1 MPRTWRFLAHDPS
14 RVRQLSSDLHVSPLV
29 AQVLIARGLGEEA
42 EEFLNARLTGLHD
55 PELLPGVVDA
65 ADRIVSAIRSQRRI
79 TIYGDYDVD
88 GVTSTALLWHCIKL
102 AGGRVDFYIPSR
114 LEEGYGL
121 NCDALRQ
128 LHQEDPQRLL
138 ISVDCGIGSVAEAAL
153 AREIGLEL
161 IVTDHHQL
169 GPTLPDACCL
179 VHPRLPGTSYP
190 FGDLCGVGVALKLAW
205 GVCQRLGDGK
215 KASPQMR
222 TFLMGAVGL
231 AAIGTVADVVPLR
244 GENRLLVK
252 YGLKSLIE
260 QATPGLKA
268 LLKVAQL
275 GDQKTIDSDQIAF
288 AVAPR
293 INAAGRLGQARL
305 AVELLTTENADRAT
319 ALASYLDELNKNR
332 RTVEQRIFK
341 EARELMASRPDWHDA
356 PAVILHAED
365 WHPGVI
371 GIVASR
377 VAEHFGRPAILIA
390 GNAQTSI
397 GQGSG
402 RSHGG
407 FDLHAALSAC
417 ESHLVSYGGHQA
429 AAGLKIATDRID
441 AFRHDFCRYVGENH
455 EPVAGATDLRIDAE
469 VRLCDVTSR
478 AVKELDR
485 LGPFGH
491 QNPRPVFA
499 ASRVELAEPPRKM
512 GEGERHLSLRVRHHN
527 TTLRAVAFSRGEW
540 AESIAGLG
548 RPFSISFAPCIN
560 RFRGNES
567 VELQL
572 IDWQPDA
579 TAPPEPTQ
587 TGPQQFRPPGIPPA

>member
-1 MPRTWRFLAHDPS
+1 MPRTWRFLAHDAS
-14 RVRQLSSDLHVSPLV
+14 RVQQLSSNLRVSPLV
-29 AQVLIARGLGEEA
+29 AQVLIARGLCDRA
-42 EEFLNARLTGLHD
+42 DEFLNARLTGLHD
-55 PELLPGVVDA
+55 PELLPGIADA
-65 ADRIVSAIRSQRRI
+65 ADRIVSAIRCQRRI

-88 GVTSTALLWHCIKL
+88 GVTATALLWHCIKL

-121 NCDALRQ
+121 NCEAIRQ
-128 LHQEDPQRLL
+128 LHSEDPERLL
-138 ISVDCGIGSVAEAAL
+138 ISVDCGIGSIAEAAL
-153 AREIGLEL
+153 ARELGLEL
-161 IVTDHHQL
+161 VITDHHQI
-169 GPTLPDACCL
+169 GPVLPDACCL

-222 TFLMGAVGL
+222 TFLVGAVGL

-252 YGLKSLIE
+252 YGMKSLSE

-268 LLKVAQL
+268 LLNVAQL
-275 GDQKTIDSDQIAF
+275 SQHATIDSDQIAF
-288 AVAPR
+288 ALAPR

-305 AVELLTTENADRAT
+305 AVELLTTENSERA
-319 ALASYLDELNKNR
+319 ASLAIYLDELNKNR

-341 EARELMASRPDWHDA
+341 EARELMASRPEWHDL
-356 PAVILHAED
+356 PAVILHCDD

-377 VAEHFGRPAILIA
+377 VAEHFARPAILIA
-390 GNAQTSI
+390 VNAQGAV

-407 FDLHAALSAC
+407 FDLHAALAAC
-417 ESHLVSYGGHQA
+417 GTHLISFGGHRA
-429 AAGLKIATDRID
+429 AAGLKIAPDRID

-455 EPVAGATDLRIDAE
+455 DPPPGANDLRIDAE
-469 VRLCDVTSR
+469 VRLCDVTSH
-478 AVKELDR
+478 AVKELER
-485 LGPFGH
+485 LSPFG
-491 QNPRPVFA
+491 QDNPRPVFA
-499 ASRVELAEPPRKM
+499 TSRVELAEPPRKM
-512 GEGERHLSLRVRHHN
+512 GEGERHLSLRVRHYN
-527 TTLRAVAFSRGEW
+527 TTLRAVAFSRSEW
-540 AESIAGLG
+540 AEPIASLK

-560 RFRGNES
+560 RFRGTES

-572 IDWQPDA
+572 IDWQPDDA
-579 TAPPEPTQ
+579 AAPSGPGEMQTA
-587 TGPQQFRPPGIPPA
+587 

>member
-14 RVRQLSSDLHVSPLV
+14 RVRQLSSDLRVSPLV
-29 AQVLIARGLGEEA
+29 AQVLIARGLGEGA
-42 EEFLNARLTGLHD
+42 DQFLNARLTGLHD
-55 PELLPGVVDA
+55 PELLPGIADA
-65 ADRIVSAIRSQRRI
+65 ADRVVSAIRSQRRI

-88 GVTSTALLWHCIKL
+88 GVTATALLWHCIKL
-102 AGGRVDFYIPSR
+102 AGGLVDFYIPSR

-128 LHQEDPQRLL
+128 LHQEDPERLL
-138 ISVDCGIGSVAEAAL
+138 VSVDCGIGSINEAAL
-153 AREIGLEL
+153 ARELGLEL
-161 IVTDHHQL
+161 VITDHHQI
-169 GPTLPDACCL
+169 GGVLPNANCL

-205 GVCQRLGDGK
+205 GICQRLGDGK

-268 LLKVAQL
+268 LLNVAQL
-275 GDQKTIDSDQIAF
+275 AGQSTIDSDQIAF
-288 AVAPR
+288 ALAPR

-305 AVELLTTENADRAT
+305 AVELLTTDNADRA
-319 ALASYLDELNKNR
+319 ASLATYLDQLNKSR

-341 EARELMASRPDWHDA
+341 EAREQMENRPEWHDA
-356 PAVILHAED
+356 PAVILHCDD

-371 GIVASR
+371 GIVANR
-377 VAEHFGRPAILIA
+377 VAEHFARPAILIA
-390 GNAQTSI
+390 VNAQTAI

-407 FDLHAALSAC
+407 FDLHAGLAAC
-417 ESHLVSYGGHQA
+417 GSHLVSYGGHQA
-429 AAGLKIATDRID
+429 AAGLKIVPDRID
-441 AFRHDFCRYVGENH
+441 AFRQDFCRYVGENH
-455 EPVAGATDLRIDAE
+455 APAAGATDLRIDAE
-469 VRLCDVTSR
+469 VRLCDVTLR
-478 AVKELDR
+478 AVKELDG
-485 LGPFGH
+485 LSPFGH
-491 QNPRPVFA
+491 ENPRPVFA
-499 ASRVELAEPPRKM
+499 TTRVELAEPPKKM
-512 GEGERHLSLRVRHHN
+512 GEGERHLSLRVRHFN
-527 TTLRAVAFSRGEW
+527 TTLRAIAFSRADW
-540 AESIAGLG
+540 ADQIAELR

-572 IDWQPDA
+572 IDWQPDTA
-579 TAPPEPTQ
+579 APPSGPTGMQ
-587 TGPQQFRPPGIPPA
+587 PA

>member
-1 MPRTWRFLAHDPS
+1 MPRNWRFLAHDPS
-14 RVRQLSSDLHVSPLV
+14 RVRQLSSDLQVSPLM
-29 AQVLIARGLGEEA
+29 AQVLIARGLGDQA
-42 EEFLNARLTGLHD
+42 TEFLNPKLTGLHD
-55 PELLPGVVDA
+55 PEVLPGVAEA
-65 ADRIVSAIRSQRRI
+65 ADRIVSALRSQRRI

-88 GVTSTALLWHCIKL
+88 GVTATALLWHCIKL

-121 NCDALRQ
+121 NCDAIRQ
-128 LHQEDPQRLL
+128 LYEEDPQRLL
-138 ISVDCGIGSVAEAAL
+138 VSVDCGIGSVAEAAL
-153 AREIGLEL
+153 ARELGLEL
-161 IVTDHHQL
+161 VITDHHQI
-169 GPTLPDACCL
+169 GPSLPEAACL
-179 VHPRLPGTSYP
+179 VHPRLPGTNYP

-205 GVCQRLGDGK
+205 GICQRLGDGK

-244 GENRLLVK
+244 GENRLIVK

-268 LLKVAQL
+268 LLNVAQL
-275 GDQKTIDSDQIAF
+275 GDQSTIESDQIAF
-288 AVAPR
+288 ALAPR

-305 AVELLTTENADRAT
+305 AVELLTTENAERAA
-319 ALASYLDELNKNR
+319 ALATYLDQLNKNR

-341 EARELMASRPDWHDA
+341 EARELVASRPDWHDS
-356 PAVILHAED
+356 PAVILHRDD
-365 WHPGVI
+365 WHAGVI

-377 VAEHFGRPAILIA
+377 VAEHFSRPAILIA
-390 GNAQTSI
+390 VNAQTAI

-407 FDLHAALSAC
+407 FDLHSALAAC
-417 ESHLVSYGGHQA
+417 QTHLVSFGGHQA
-429 AAGLKIATDRID
+429 AAGLKIAPDRID
-441 AFRHDFCRYVGENH
+441 AFRDDFCRFVGENH
-455 EPVAGATDLRIDAE
+455 APSASAGDLRIDAE
-469 VRLCDVTSR
+469 VRLCDVTSL

-485 LGPFGH
+485 LSPFGH
-491 QNPRPVFA
+491 ENPRPVFA
-499 ASRVELAEPPRKM
+499 TSRVELAEPPRKM
-512 GEGERHLSLRVRHHN
+512 GEGERHLSLRVRHYN
-527 TTLRAVAFSRGEW
+527 TTLRAVAFSRADW
-540 AESIAGLG
+540 AEPIAGLK

-560 RFRGNES
+560 RFRGNEN

-579 TAPPEPTQ
+579 DTPSGAAGMQ
-587 TGPQQFRPPGIPPA
+587 PA